1 MRVVPSQV
9 GTKKKDNGRVAKEVM
24 LFVPRPDKAT
34 QHDCVHTWHNDC
46 TPTRTDGRVAR
57 VDERKELVPAS
68 DCPVVVFQQN
78 ICATTNFLL
87 LPPPKNSLGQA
98 STFVVGK
105 PFFILFYMWKEGRA
119 REHFVLCS
127 RGLRDIRLLQLT
139 TTCAPWLVTVGSTG
153 EATVPR
159 LLYFPRGLRVVS

>member
-46 TPTRTDGRVAR
+46 TPTRTDGKVAQ

-105 PFFILFYMWKEGRA
+105 PFLILFYMWKKGRA
-119 REHFVLCS
+119 REPHRRTLHTTSPCYPVS
-127 RGLRDIRLLQLT
+127 IVASVGWHSVKIAAEKLR
-139 TTCAPWLVTVGSTG
+139 
-153 EATVPR
+153 
-159 LLYFPRGLRVVS
+159 